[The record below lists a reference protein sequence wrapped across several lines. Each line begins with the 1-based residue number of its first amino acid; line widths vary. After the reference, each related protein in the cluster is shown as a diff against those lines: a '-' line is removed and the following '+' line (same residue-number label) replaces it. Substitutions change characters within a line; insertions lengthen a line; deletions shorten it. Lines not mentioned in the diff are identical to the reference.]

1 MTDRNALMARIRSLN
16 ELVCDLPGI
25 LESEEADTA
34 LAFLEA
40 CQEVQSQAGELLRVA
55 LTPII
60 KPMDQK

>member
-16 ELVCDLPGI
+16 ELVCDLPEI

-40 CQEVQSQAGELLRVA
+40 CQEIQSQAGELLRVA

-60 KPMDQK
+60 KPADRQ

>member
-1 MTDRNALMARIRSLN
+1 MRDKTALMARIRALS
-16 ELVCDLPGI
+16 ELVCDLQGKV
-25 LESEEADTA
+25 ESQEAETA